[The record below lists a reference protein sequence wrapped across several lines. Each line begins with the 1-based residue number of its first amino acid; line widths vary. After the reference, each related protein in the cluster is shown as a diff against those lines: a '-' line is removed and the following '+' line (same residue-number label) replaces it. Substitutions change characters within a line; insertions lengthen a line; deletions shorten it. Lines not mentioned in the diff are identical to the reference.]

1 MSEPVG
7 APVAPALV
15 MRVSIPAA
23 GDFRG
28 VARELAA
35 KIAEYL
41 GSSHLDAASASRS
54 LEEVASAVVPP
65 AGGPEHD
72 IEFEFR
78 QGECELLIQAR
89 CDGRTSE
96 ARHPLPD

>member
-7 APVAPALV
+7 APGASALV
-15 MRVSIPAA
+15 MRVSIPPG

-28 VARELAA
+28 VVRELAM

-41 GSSHLDAASASRS
+41 GSSHVDAAAAATS
-54 LEEVASAVVPP
+54 LEAVASAVMP
-65 AGGPEHD
+65 AGSAED
-72 IEFEFR
+72 DVVFEFR
-78 QGECELLIQAR
+78 QGERELLIQAR

>member
-35 KIAEYL
+35 KVAEYL

-65 AGGPEHD
+65 AGGPEWC
-72 IEFEFR
+72 R
-78 QGECELLIQAR
+78 SSVQ
-89 CDGRTSE
+89 
-96 ARHPLPD
+96 LPSTVVIDAPGKAGS